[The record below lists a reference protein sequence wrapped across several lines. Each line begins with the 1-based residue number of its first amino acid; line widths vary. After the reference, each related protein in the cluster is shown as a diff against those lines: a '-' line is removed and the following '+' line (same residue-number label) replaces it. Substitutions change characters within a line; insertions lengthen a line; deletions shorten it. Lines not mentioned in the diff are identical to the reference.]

1 MDGVQYHGN
10 DRMMNLPNRIYS
22 QYRSK
27 PKFVDWMNIARKLGG
42 DIESAAQAVR
52 SSYDIDSATG
62 EQLDVLARI
71 VVIDRGFIANIPL
84 SQYRFAA
91 STDVQPR
98 MGGGATMSAKTASAD
113 TLMSDGILRI
123 AIRAKIAKNNGD
135 ATIPSILKQMMAIA
149 PGIEYL
155 SVVDNQNMTF
165 GIELSGDVDLLTRWA
180 LFNADLIQRPQGVQ
194 FLGIAEKSDFYRFA
208 PTSSA
213 VRMGESNIRFRRY
226 RGY

>member
-1 MDGVQYHGN
+1 
-10 DRMMNLPNRIYS
+10 MMNLPNRIYS

-27 PKFVDWMNIARKLGG
+27 TKLVDWMNIARKLGG

-71 VVIDRGFIANIPL
+71 VVIDRGFIENIPL
-84 SQYRFAA
+84 DQHRFKPD
-91 STDVQPR
+91 SDTQTR
-98 MGGGATMSAKTASAD
+98 MGGSATMSAKTASSD

-155 SVVDNQNMTF
+155 SVIDNQNMTF
-165 GIELSGDVDLLTRWA
+165 AVEFSGEVDTLTRWA

-194 FLGIAEKSDFYRFA
+194 FLGVAEATGVYRFA
-208 PTSSA
+208 PTATA
-213 VRMGESNIRFRRY
+213 VRMGASGIRFRRD
-226 RGY
+226 RGF

>member
-1 MDGVQYHGN
+1 MI
-10 DRMMNLPNRIYS
+10 NLPNRVYS
-22 QYRSK
+22 QYRNK

-42 DIESAAQAVR
+42 DIESAAEAVR
-52 SSYDIDSATG
+52 NSYDIDSAEG

-84 SQYRFAA
+84 NQYRFAA
-91 STDVQPR
+91 STDIQPR
-98 MGGGATMSAKTASAD
+98 MGGGATMSAKTASSD
-113 TLMSDGILRI
+113 SLMSDGILRI

-155 SVVDNQNMTF
+155 SVIDNQNMTF
-165 GIELSGDVDLLTRWA
+165 AVEFSGEVDILTRWA

-194 FLGIAEKSDFYRFA
+194 FLGVAEATGVYRFA
-208 PTSSA
+208 PIATA
-213 VRMGESNIRFRRY
+213 VRMGASGIRFRRN